1 MFQFKRDLF
10 RQYGF
15 RIYLTVIPL
24 AVMFFCCLLVFF
36 VMAFLG
42 YH

>member
-15 RIYLTVIPL
+15 RIYLAVIPL
-24 AVMFFCCLLVFF
+24 FIIFFCCILFF
-36 VMAFLG
+36 LVMAFLG
-42 YH
+42 HY